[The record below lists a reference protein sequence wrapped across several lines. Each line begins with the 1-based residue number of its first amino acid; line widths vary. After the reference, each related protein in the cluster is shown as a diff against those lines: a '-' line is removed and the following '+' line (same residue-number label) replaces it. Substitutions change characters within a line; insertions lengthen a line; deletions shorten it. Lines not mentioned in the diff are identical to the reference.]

1 MIELSIA
8 DNQASYNV
16 QLFPPLFEL
25 TNWESKKTCIRELSL
40 NFNLSIG
47 DILIAKEHGSS
58 HQIYFKK
65 SYLGTGEIFEV
76 NIGYDSIL
84 LSSQNF
90 KSLDDIVNKF
100 IIVLNAAFNKDKFS
114 PKFQTITY
122 QANANITKG
131 NIKDYFDKLVTF
143 QLILP
148 SEIKS
153 RAVVFIFDGPTER
166 SNIQMIL
173 GNSQNVP
180 DGLYLSAQVSF
191 PDETDKYDK
200 LFTISKEFIKNT
212 VFPAFEIQINENT
225 GEE

>member
-1 MIELSIA
+1 MGK
-8 DNQASYNV
+8 N
-16 QLFPPLFEL
+16 
-25 TNWESKKTCIRELSL
+25 SL
-40 NFNLSIG
+40 VWSIG
-47 DILIAKEHGSS
+47 GEAGDGILSAGEAFARACSRGGFHVFTETDLPSIVRGGHNVMQVRVDTE
-58 HQIYFKK
+58 
-65 SYLGTGEIFEV
+65 EIFEV

-84 LSSQNF
+84 LNSQNF
-90 KSLDDIVNKF
+90 RSLDDIVNKF
-100 IIVLNAAFNKDKFS
+100 IIVLNAAFNKDRFS

-153 RAVVFIFDGPTER
+153 RAVVFIFDGPTEK